1 MSTVMS
7 ARSARATREHEHRY
21 FLGAA
26 VILTFLVLWA
36 FSFEYR
42 DLMHP
47 SQFTVLVQ
55 VHGLVMFAWVGLF
68 LTQVALIAW
77 HRPLWHR
84 RLGVIGMGVAVLVVV
99 LGVPTSIIAS
109 RLGGDHLPPGV
120 PPPVFMAIA
129 LTDLAAFALIAGS
142 GLALRRRPDFHKR
155 LMLLANFPPLIAALA
170 RLVGFLHLGIGITPL
185 RNLLLLAFILIDT
198 IRTRRLHPALVAGG
212 ACLIAADAV
221 ANALVGTAVW
231 AGIVRA
237 LIA

>member
-1 MSTVMS
+1 MSASTV
-7 ARSARATREHEHRY
+7 RAPRADEHRY

-26 VILTFLVLWA
+26 LILTFLVLWA
-36 FSFEYR
+36 FGFEYR
-42 DLMHP
+42 DLMHL

-68 LTQVALIAW
+68 LTQVALIVW

-84 RLGVIGMGVAVLVVV
+84 RLGVIGMVVALLVVA
-99 LGVPTSIIAS
+99 LGIPTSIVAS
-109 RLGGDHLPPGV
+109 RLGGEHLPPGV
-120 PPPVFMAIA
+120 PPAVFLAIA
-129 LTDLAAFALIAGS
+129 LTDLAAFALLVGS
-142 GLALRRRPDFHKR
+142 GLALRRHPDFHKR
-155 LMLLANFPPLIAALA
+155 LMLLSNFPPLIAALA

-185 RNLLLLAFILIDT
+185 RNLLLLAFVLIDT
-198 IRTRRLHPALVAGG
+198 ARTRRLHPALVAGG

-231 AGIVRA
+231 AGIARA